1 MGKLRVAPTKSNLLS
16 LKEQFGV
23 AKEGFELLE
32 QKREILVMELMRRVE
47 ETKLLERSMDK
58 RVASAYPALR
68 SLLVTMGRDRA
79 AETAKGIVLDHA
91 ARERRVQAAGMTLL
105 DIDFEAARPSIPYS
119 FGNSF
124 AVCDKTMIEF
134 TELLSVAAR
143 LAAIRSMV
151 WKLSQEVRKTQ
162 RRVNALEKMVIPD
175 TGETIRYVEGV
186 LEEREREGFFTQKL
200 IKAGRKGN
208 DGA

>member
-16 LKEQFGV
+16 LKEQFGI
-23 AKEGFELLE
+23 AREGFELLE

-47 ETKLLERSMDK
+47 ETKLLERSLDK

-79 AETAKGIVLDHA
+79 SETAKGIVLGHA

-105 DIDFEAARPSIPYS
+105 DIDFEAAKPSLPYS

-175 TGETIRYVEGV
+175 TGETIRYVESV

-200 IKAGRKGN
+200 IKAGRKGD